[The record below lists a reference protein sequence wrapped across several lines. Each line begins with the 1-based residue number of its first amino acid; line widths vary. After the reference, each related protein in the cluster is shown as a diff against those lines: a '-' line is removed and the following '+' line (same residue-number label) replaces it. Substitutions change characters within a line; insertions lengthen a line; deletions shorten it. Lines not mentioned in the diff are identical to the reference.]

1 MIDYKK
7 KYLKYK
13 IKYLKLQQ
21 AGSAG
26 FTMYNKDFSDHM
38 KALNINDY
46 ILEGCPMFNFQISE
60 LKSSFLV
67 RDLLINSS
75 TNEYITKSYIEFIN
89 NLYNYLSIN
98 FDEGLD
104 IFLNGIY
111 KVKIVY
117 ELYNEILKITLKE
130 KNKESISLEEHTYV
144 QSKIQKLISSQLYI
158 GYERYLGHFEEYLS
172 MEITDQYWNDISFQ
186 FQLFYKKYFQ
196 DMKIFPVSNIFTYY
210 DITNVEV
217 ESLRKVQIESGI
229 AEEEATKKAKEKFLI
244 IFKKYMFNDFYVLY
258 SFNYWTWKKYY
269 IDYIDFFKDK
279 YTNQNFSTN
288 LFINLGQQKINEIS
302 NLIRGFR
309 KTYSYSVPDYLD
321 DATTVMV
328 ENVHNK
334 DKILTNNIGI
344 SNILYNSLERAVQG
358 RKIPWL
364 HAGTKNCRTTLNGAY
379 GQILIKNFE
388 ENSYYASYQCSI
400 SGSCNF
406 TYFPFLISLLNIERN
421 LFTQTDNYY
430 EDMFNFII
438 ICATLSMVGDGGHNF
453 REVLFGLLISNTG
466 IYYYIRYLIEE
477 IIQYIAIYGDLK
489 QIFIDDIEEA
499 LKLHSAQ
506 FIDNFITCFDEARQL
521 DDDYKLLKKIITEIK
536 AQKPDSLHIN
546 GVITEY
552 IRNMIKI
559 YPIVNYFYEYTKDI
573 NFISITQDDIDTLPS
588 KFIQEFDSK
597 NWFKSHMTDY
607 IRDPFIAYDKD
618 AATSAQYFF
627 AIDSDRY
634 LQTEEDWE
642 NCVDNIWEN
651 ILSKLQFYPTYDDF
665 KSILEKCEKDLDV
678 NTIPFA

>member
-1 MIDYKK
+1 MINYKK

-21 AGSAG
+21 GGSEG

-38 KALNINDY
+38 KAININDY
-46 ILEGCPMFNFQISE
+46 IIEGCPMFNFQISE

-75 TNEYITKSYIEFIN
+75 TNEYITKSYIEFIY

-98 FDEGLD
+98 LDEGLD
-104 IFLNGIY
+104 IFLNDIY

-117 ELYNEILKITLKE
+117 ELYNEIIKITLKE
-130 KNKESISLEEHTYV
+130 KNKESISLEEHTYLK
-144 QSKIQKLISSQLYI
+144 SKLEKIISSQLYI
-158 GYERYLGHFEEYLS
+158 GYERYLGYFEEYLT
-172 MEITDQYWNDISFQ
+172 MEITDEYWNDVFFQ
-186 FQLFYKKYFQ
+186 FNQFYKRYFE
-196 DMKIFPVSNIFTYY
+196 DMKILPVSNIFTYY
-210 DITNVEV
+210 DTTNIEV
-217 ESLRKVQIESGI
+217 EFIRKTQMESAI
-229 AEEEATKKAKEKFLI
+229 SVKEVTKKAKENFLI

-258 SFNYWTWKKYY
+258 TFNYWTWKNYY
-269 IDYIDFFKDK
+269 CNYIDFFKDK

-288 LFINLGQQKINEIS
+288 LFISLGQQKINEIS
-302 NLIRGFR
+302 NLVRGMR
-309 KTYSYSVPDYLD
+309 KIYRHNVQDYLND
-321 DATTVMV
+321 STTEMI

-334 DKILTNNIGI
+334 DKILTSNIGI
-344 SNILYNSLERAVQG
+344 SNILYNSLERVVEG

-364 HAGTKNCRTTLNGAY
+364 HSGTKNCRTTLNGAY
-379 GQILIKNFE
+379 GQILIKNFQ

-406 TYFPFLISLLNIERN
+406 TYFPFLISLLNIEGN

-430 EDMFNFII
+430 EDMCNFII

-477 IIQYIAIYGDLK
+477 IIQYISIYGALE

-499 LKLHSAQ
+499 LKLHSEQ
-506 FIDNFITCFDEARQL
+506 FIDNFIICFDEARPI

-536 AQKPDSLHIN
+536 AKKPDSLHIN
-546 GVITEY
+546 GVIREY

-559 YPIVNYFYEYTKDI
+559 YPIVNYFYEYTKHI

-588 KFIQEFDSK
+588 NFIQNFDSK

-607 IRDPFIAYDKD
+607 IRDPFIAYDKE

-627 AIDSDRY
+627 AIDSNRY
-634 LQTEEDWE
+634 LQSKEDWE

-651 ILSKLQFYPTYDDF
+651 ILNKLQFYPTYDDF

>member
-1 MIDYKK
+1 MINYKK

-21 AGSAG
+21 GGSEG

-38 KALNINDY
+38 KAININDY
-46 ILEGCPMFNFQISE
+46 IIEGCPMFNFQISE

-75 TNEYITKSYIEFIN
+75 TNEYITKSYIEFIY

-98 FDEGLD
+98 LDEGLD
-104 IFLNGIY
+104 IFLNDIY

-117 ELYNEILKITLKE
+117 ELYNEIIKITLKE
-130 KNKESISLEEHTYV
+130 KNKESISLEEHTYLK
-144 QSKIQKLISSQLYI
+144 SKLEKIISSQLYI
-158 GYERYLGHFEEYLS
+158 GYERYLGYFEEYLT
-172 MEITDQYWNDISFQ
+172 MEITDEYWNDVFFQ
-186 FQLFYKKYFQ
+186 FNQFYKRYFE
-196 DMKIFPVSNIFTYY
+196 DMKILPVSNIFTYY
-210 DITNVEV
+210 DTTNIEV
-217 ESLRKVQIESGI
+217 EFIRKTQMESAI
-229 AEEEATKKAKEKFLI
+229 SVKEVTKKAKENFLI

-258 SFNYWTWKKYY
+258 TFNYWTWKNYY
-269 IDYIDFFKDK
+269 CNYIDFFKDK

-288 LFINLGQQKINEIS
+288 LFISLGQQKINEIS
-302 NLIRGFR
+302 NLVRGMR
-309 KTYSYSVPDYLD
+309 KIYRHNVQDYLND
-321 DATTVMV
+321 STTEMI

-334 DKILTNNIGI
+334 DKILTSNIGI
-344 SNILYNSLERAVQG
+344 SNILYNSLERVVEG

-364 HAGTKNCRTTLNGAY
+364 HSGTKNCRTTLNGAY
-379 GQILIKNFE
+379 GQILIKNFQ

-406 TYFPFLISLLNIERN
+406 TYFPFLISLLNIEGN

-430 EDMFNFII
+430 EDMCNFII

-477 IIQYIAIYGDLK
+477 IIQYISIYGDLE
-489 QIFIDDIEEA
+489 QIFIDDIEVA
-499 LKLHSAQ
+499 LKLHSER
-506 FIDNFITCFDEARQL
+506 FIDNFITCFDEARPI

-536 AQKPDSLHIN
+536 AKKPDSLHIN
-546 GVITEY
+546 GVIREY

-559 YPIVNYFYEYTKDI
+559 YPIVNYFYEYTKHI

-588 KFIQEFDSK
+588 NFIQNFDSK

-607 IRDPFIAYDKD
+607 IRDPFIAYDKE

-627 AIDSDRY
+627 AIDSNRY
-634 LQTEEDWE
+634 LQSKEDWE

-651 ILSKLQFYPTYDDF
+651 ILNKLQFYPTYDDF

>member
-1 MIDYKK
+1 MINYKK

-21 AGSAG
+21 GGSEG

-38 KALNINDY
+38 KAININDY
-46 ILEGCPMFNFQISE
+46 IIEGCPMFNFQISE

-75 TNEYITKSYIEFIN
+75 TNEYITKSYIEFIY

-98 FDEGLD
+98 LDEGLD
-104 IFLNGIY
+104 IFLNDIY

-117 ELYNEILKITLKE
+117 ELYNEIIKITLKE
-130 KNKESISLEEHTYV
+130 KNKESISLEEHTYLK
-144 QSKIQKLISSQLYI
+144 SKLEKIISSQLYI
-158 GYERYLGHFEEYLS
+158 GYERYLGYFEEYLT
-172 MEITDQYWNDISFQ
+172 MEITDEYWNDVFFQ
-186 FQLFYKKYFQ
+186 FNQFYKRYFE
-196 DMKIFPVSNIFTYY
+196 DMKILPVSNIFTYY
-210 DITNVEV
+210 DTTNIEV
-217 ESLRKVQIESGI
+217 EFIRKTQMESAI
-229 AEEEATKKAKEKFLI
+229 SVKEVTKKAKENFLI

-258 SFNYWTWKKYY
+258 TFNYWTWKNYY
-269 IDYIDFFKDK
+269 CNYIDFFKDK

-288 LFINLGQQKINEIS
+288 LFISLGQQKINEIS
-302 NLIRGFR
+302 NLVRGMR
-309 KTYSYSVPDYLD
+309 KIYRHNVQDYLND
-321 DATTVMV
+321 STTEMI

-334 DKILTNNIGI
+334 DKILTSNIGI
-344 SNILYNSLERAVQG
+344 SNILYNSLERVVEG

-364 HAGTKNCRTTLNGAY
+364 HSGTKNCRTTLNGAY
-379 GQILIKNFE
+379 GQILIKNFQ

-406 TYFPFLISLLNIERN
+406 TYFPFLISLLNIEGN

-430 EDMFNFII
+430 EDMCNFII

-477 IIQYIAIYGDLK
+477 IIQYISIYGDLE

-499 LKLHSAQ
+499 LKLHSEQ
-506 FIDNFITCFDEARQL
+506 FIDNFIICFDEARPI

-536 AQKPDSLHIN
+536 AKKPDSLHIN
-546 GVITEY
+546 GVIREY

-559 YPIVNYFYEYTKDI
+559 YPIVNYFYEYTKHI

-588 KFIQEFDSK
+588 NFIQNFDSK

-607 IRDPFIAYDKD
+607 IRDPFIAYDKE

-627 AIDSDRY
+627 AIDSNRY
-634 LQTEEDWE
+634 LQSKEDWE

-651 ILSKLQFYPTYDDF
+651 ILNKLQFYPTYDDF